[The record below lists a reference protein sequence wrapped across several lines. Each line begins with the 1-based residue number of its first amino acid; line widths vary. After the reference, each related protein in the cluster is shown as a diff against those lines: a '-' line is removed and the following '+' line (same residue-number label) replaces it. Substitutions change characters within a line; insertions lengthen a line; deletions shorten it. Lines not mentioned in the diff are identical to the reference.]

1 MTLKPDTAVVHVLPN
16 ASGRWMVQVGDDVVT
31 ASEHASA
38 TVAEFEARR
47 RAEALGADV
56 ILVRD
61 RYQRVHRSGP
71 RATAIPHR

>member
-1 MTLKPDTAVVHVLPN
+1 MTFEPEAPVLHVLPD

-31 ASEHASA
+31 ATKHATA
-38 TVAEFEARR
+38 TGAELEARQ

-61 RYQRVHRSGP
+61 RYERVHRSGP
-71 RATAIPHR
+71 LATAVPPR